1 MQIDDEAT
9 FCLFWGAVACY
20 LAYVLLSGKA
30 SDDGPKKY
38 SLSRMSDFRRKRG
51 IPHWPV
57 IQATVTQATRSIYS
71 NLMDFHRA
79 IPDKIDV
86 AFEFQRAGIR
96 YENRFVVLYPPR
108 KTIGHAWQ
116 RTSPSVS
123 VGFPS
128 RVRHALTRS
137 GAETARRHVDEPRQ
151 PRRSKPLEFGS
162 KRGG

>member
-9 FCLFWGAVACY
+9 FCIFWGAVACY

-38 SLSRMSDFRRKRG
+38 SLSRMFDFQRERG

-57 IQATVTQATRSIYS
+57 IQATVTQATRTIYS

-79 IPDKIDV
+79 IPDKIEV
-86 AFEFQRAGIR
+86 AFEFLLAGIR

-108 KTIGHAWQ
+108 EDYWARLATNLAVGEKVMVRYDPENPSDSIPAEKTWHSWPVWTLA
-116 RTSPSVS
+116 
-123 VGFPS
+123 
-128 RVRHALTRS
+128 
-137 GAETARRHVDEPRQ
+137 
-151 PRRSKPLEFGS
+151 
-162 KRGG
+162 

>member
-38 SLSRMSDFRRKRG
+38 SLSRMSDFQRKRG

-57 IQATVTQATRSIYS
+57 IQATVTQATRTIYS

-86 AFEFQRAGIR
+86 AFEFQLAGIR

-108 KTIGHAWQ
+108 EDYWARLATNLAVGERRIPLKGAPRFDAQ
-116 RTSPSVS
+116 R
-123 VGFPS
+123 G
-128 RVRHALTRS
+128 
-137 GAETARRHVDEPRQ
+137 
-151 PRRSKPLEFGS
+151 
-162 KRGG
+162 